1 MLKTITVS
9 TQAEL
14 LSALKTATGGETIL
28 MEGGDYGKLYLI
40 DKSTFDLTFSS
51 TVTLKAADANNPPV
65 VTGLDMRNASHLSF
79 DGVTFDYTANPG
91 AAQWNIP
98 FRVSGGNDISFNGCT
113 FDGDL
118 ATGVSETS
126 DGFPTGQGLG
136 LGGITNVTVNNCE
149 FFNFYK
155 ALAVG
160 NCNNAVV
167 TNNDIHDIRMDG
179 MTFSNDQGVLIENNT
194 IHNFNIS
201 KLSGDHA
208 DMIQF
213 WTTGGYR
220 PSTDITIRGNTLD
233 IGDGGLTQSIFM
245 RNELVQSGKA
255 GAEMYYQNVLIED
268 NVIING
274 HLHGITVGET
284 NGLTIVNN
292 SVLHADGNEPD
303 GRDSTVEIP
312 RINVSPD
319 SVNVTITHNATSNI
333 VGYTGQAG
341 WDVRMNAF
349 VQDQDPNAPGW
360 YDDIFATSSLTTED
374 GLHHLIALP
383 GTMLTTLAAG
393 ATSILNQPTDHLTA
407 AFNVT
412 GKENDLH
419 SLTFDAAATLGP
431 KPAGTTYVWTFG
443 DGTTATGKTVTH
455 SYADGGVYDV
465 KLTVKLPSGL
475 SDVAAIKIGV
485 EDSLVARLGDKGGFI
500 LGSHGT
506 ETLIKTAMP
515 LDSGYNLQ
523 LGGKGAVTQISHSA
537 LERIFGQDDV
547 TIDFRLRTD
556 TPSSTGEIFRLH
568 GSLQA
573 TVRSNGVVE
582 MKVWNADGSATCVTS
597 GTVAINDGKFHNVT
611 VDIDNGKLALLVD
624 GVKTQEVAFTGS
636 IVDPGN
642 FDLTFGSG
650 WSGKNLVGD
659 LDTFQIKVV
668 DETPTHSAPSTA
680 PVVDKIDIPAPV
692 ISAPSAPVVE
702 PARETLL
709 HLTSDGNF
717 ATTVDGVT
725 KIITVD
731 KAMISNG
738 DLQLSSALKSVAQ
751 VDDALFDQMF
761 HSKDVEI
768 GFRVSADTAGETG
781 EIFRI
786 HGSVLATITSKGE
799 LQVKVYNE
807 DGSASRVTSTGLK
820 INDGA
825 FHDVDV
831 KLVNGH
837 LSLWVDD
844 HKIDDASFIGAI
856 KDAGNYDL
864 TFGSSWTS
872 NNFGGDLDT
881 FHISIAADPLSHSAL
896 SADAPLV

>member
-1 MLKTITVS
+1 MLTTITVS

-14 LSALKTATGGETIL
+14 LSALKAATGGETIL
-28 MEGGDYGKLYLI
+28 MKGGSYGDLTLI
-40 DKSTFDLTFSS
+40 DKSTFDLTFPS
-51 TVTLKAADANNPPV
+51 TVTLKAADATNPPV

-79 DGVTFDYTANPG
+79 DGLTFDYTANPG
-91 AAQWNIP
+91 AALWNIP

-118 ATGVSETS
+118 ASGRT
-126 DGFPTGQGLG
+126 DIDNGFPTGQGLG

-160 NCNNAVV
+160 NCDNTVV

-194 IHNFNIS
+194 IHNFNTS

-213 WTTGGYR
+213 WTTNGYR
-220 PSTDITIRGNTLD
+220 PSTDIIIRGNTLD
-233 IGDGGLTQSIFM
+233 IGDGGFTQSIFM
-245 RNELVQSGKA
+245 RNELVQSGAA
-255 GAEMYYQNVLIED
+255 GEEMYYQNVLIEN

-292 SVLHADGNEPD
+292 TVLHADGNAPD
-303 GRDSTVEIP
+303 GLDSTVEIP
-312 RINVSPD
+312 RINVSSD
-319 SVNVTITHNATSNI
+319 AINVTITNNATSDI
-333 VGYTGQAG
+333 TGYTGQAD
-341 WDVRMNAF
+341 WTVRMNAF
-349 VQDQDPNAPGW
+349 LQDQDSNSPGW
-360 YDDIFATSSLTTED
+360 YDDIFATSSLSTEG

-383 GTMLTTLAAG
+383 GTMLTTLFAG
-393 ATSILNQPTDHLTA
+393 ATSILKQPTDQLTA

-412 GKENDLH
+412 GQENDLH
-419 SLTFDAAATLGP
+419 SLTFDATATLGP
-431 KPAGTTYVWTFG
+431 KPAGTTYLWTFG
-443 DGTTATGKTVTH
+443 DGTTATGKAVTH
-455 SYADGGVYDV
+455 SYAGGGVYDV
-465 KLTVKLPSGL
+465 KLTVKLPDGQ
-475 SDVAAIKIGV
+475 SDIAAIKVGV
-485 EDSLVARLGDKGGFI
+485 EDTLVARLGDKGGFI
-500 LGSHGT
+500 LGSYGT
-506 ETLIKTAMP
+506 ETLINTAMP
-515 LDSGYNLQ
+515 LDSAYNMQ
-523 LGGKGAVTQISHSA
+523 LGGTGTVSKISHSA

-556 TPSSTGEIFRLH
+556 SPTSTGEVFRLH
-568 GSLQA
+568 GSLLA
-573 TVRSNGVVE
+573 NVRSNGIVE
-582 MKVWNADGSATCVTS
+582 MKVWNADGTATCVTS
-597 GTVAINDGKFHNVT
+597 GTVAINDGKFHTVT

-642 FDLTFGSG
+642 YDLTFGSSWG
-650 WSGKNLVGD
+650 GKNLVGD
-659 LDTFQIKVV
+659 LDIFQIKVV
-668 DETPTHSAPSTA
+668 DETPTQATASSTSLDVTSSASVPL
-680 PVVDKIDIPAPV
+680 
-692 ISAPSAPVVE
+692 PSAIVVE

-709 HLTSDGNF
+709 QLTSDGNF

-725 KIITVD
+725 KIISVD

-738 DLQLSSALKSVAQ
+738 DLQLSSTLKSVAQ
-751 VDDALFDQMF
+751 VDDALIDQMF
-761 HSKDVEI
+761 HSKDVDI
-768 GFRVSADTAGETG
+768 GFRVSADKAGETG

-786 HGSVLATITSKGE
+786 HGSVVATITSKGE

-807 DGSASRVTSTGLK
+807 DGSAARVTSTGLK
-820 INDGA
+820 INDGS

-856 KDAGNYDL
+856 RDAGNYDL
-864 TFGSSWTS
+864 TFGSSWTN
-872 NNFGGDLDT
+872 NNFAGDLDT
-881 FHISIAADPLSHSAL
+881 FQISIAADPLSHSAL
-896 SADAPLV
+896 SADTPLI